1 MLQILDCV
9 GAVGPA
15 VGVDH
20 AVGDALAVALDGL
33 PEVLLAG
40 QHRRE
45 ENEQRQ
51 CGLKGLCL
59 NSLAYVIQYT
69 LSTL

>member
-1 MLQILDCV
+1 MLQVFDCV

-33 PEVLLAG
+33 PEVLLTG
-40 QHRRE
+40 QHCRE

-51 CGLKGLCL
+51 CGLKE
-59 NSLAYVIQYT
+59 S
-69 LSTL
+69 

>member
-1 MLQILDCV
+1 MYRDMLQSFDCV

-40 QHRRE
+40 KHRRE
-45 ENEQRQ
+45 ENKQRK
-51 CGLKGLCL
+51 CCLKE
-59 NSLAYVIQYT
+59 
-69 LSTL
+69 